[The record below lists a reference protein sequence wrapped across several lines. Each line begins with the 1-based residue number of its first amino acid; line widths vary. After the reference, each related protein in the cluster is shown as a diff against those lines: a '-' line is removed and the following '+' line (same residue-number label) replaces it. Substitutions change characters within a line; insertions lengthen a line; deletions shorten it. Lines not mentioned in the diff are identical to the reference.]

1 MSKNPLKLKIAYL
14 YPDLLQGLCDKSNV
28 EVFQK
33 RAQWRDILIDVS
45 EINKNDKI
53 QSNKFDFFYIGGSNI
68 ENLPETIKYLRQNQD
83 EIAVASALNVPI
95 LAVNC
100 GYQLL
105 GNYFQLHN
113 TMQIDGLGVLDV
125 DTIATNY
132 RYCSSVVGHCEFLQN
147 KTIAGYENHSTV
159 SYLKSG
165 VSPFVSLSRGYG
177 NNSKDKT
184 EGARFNNTIG
194 TYITSPL
201 LAQNPHFCDFLI
213 SQALRIKYKCRVP
226 LAPLCDDIEWYSHND
241 IIEMK

>member
-14 YPDLLQGLCDKSNV
+14 YPDILQGLCDKSNV
-28 EVFQK
+28 EVFLK
-33 RAQWRDILIDVS
+33 RAKWRDIDATVQV
-45 EINKNDKI
+45 INKNDKVL
-53 QSNKFDFFYIGGSNI
+53 SNKFDFFYIGGSNT
-68 ENLPETIKYLRQNQD
+68 EVMADVIKYLKQNQD

-113 TMQIDGLGVLDV
+113 TTQIDGLGVLDV
-125 DTIATNY
+125 DSIATNY
-132 RYCSSVVGHCEFLQN
+132 CYSSSVVGICEFLQN
-147 KTIAGYENHSTV
+147 KTIAGHENHTMIT
-159 SYLKSG
+159 YLKSG
-165 VSPFVSLSRGYG
+165 VSPFITLTRGNG
-177 NNSKDKT
+177 NNAKDKT

-213 SQALRIKYKCRVP
+213 SQALRIKYNCRIP
-226 LAPLCDDIEWYSHND
+226 LTPLCDDIEWFSHND
-241 IIEMK
+241 ILETK